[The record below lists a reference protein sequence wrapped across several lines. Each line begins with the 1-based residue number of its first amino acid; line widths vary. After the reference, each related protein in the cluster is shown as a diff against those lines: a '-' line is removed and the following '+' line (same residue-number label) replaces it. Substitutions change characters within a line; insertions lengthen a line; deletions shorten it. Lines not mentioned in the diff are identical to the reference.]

1 MHHVGLKTILWGNFA
16 ASFHKNISVVNAI
29 SGLGV
34 VFSDN
39 KNILATILLKLVRIS
54 YYKNPPHSI
63 FQNHDDRDLF
73 LEHKIIN
80 NRNYS
85 IINGSGVDLKEFS
98 YMPEKISGVL
108 NIVFTA
114 RMIKGKGVLDVIQ
127 AAEILR
133 HKYLKKI
140 KFILCGKVDENPN
153 AIDEKYLNEVCD
165 NDYIVYKGHT
175 KEIKNVLGLSNLVI
189 LPSYYREGI
198 PKSLI
203 EATAIG
209 RPIITTNS
217 IGCKETVIDGFNGF
231 LVPPKSPNE
240 IAEKIKILIN
250 DHHLRKI
257 MGKNSRIIAERKFS
271 ILEVEKRHL
280 EIYNELI
287 NG

>member
-1 MHHVGLKTILWGNFA
+1 M
-16 ASFHKNISVVNAI
+16 
-29 SGLGV
+29 
-34 VFSDN
+34 
-39 KNILATILLKLVRIS
+39 
-54 YYKNPPHSI
+54 
-63 FQNHDDRDLF
+63 
-73 LEHKIIN
+73 
-80 NRNYS
+80 
-85 IINGSGVDLKEFS
+85 
-98 YMPEKISGVL
+98 
-108 NIVFTA
+108 
-114 RMIKGKGVLDVIQ
+114 
-127 AAEILR
+127 
-133 HKYLKKI
+133 
-140 KFILCGKVDENPN
+140 
-153 AIDEKYLNEVCD
+153 
-165 NDYIVYKGHT
+165 
-175 KEIKNVLGLSNLVI
+175 LGLSNLVI